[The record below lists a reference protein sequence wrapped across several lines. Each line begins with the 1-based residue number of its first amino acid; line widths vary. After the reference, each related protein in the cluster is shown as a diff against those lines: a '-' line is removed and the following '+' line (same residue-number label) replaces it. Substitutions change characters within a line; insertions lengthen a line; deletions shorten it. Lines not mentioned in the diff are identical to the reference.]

1 MSKLP
6 PLITLLHELIAI
18 PSVSST
24 QPDWDMPNRP
34 VIDQLAAWLAALG
47 FKIEIVPVNSSG
59 SKANLL
65 ATLGTGPGGLVLA
78 GHTDTVP
85 FDQAL
90 WRSDPF
96 AIVERDQQLY
106 GLGVSDMKGFFP
118 IVIEA
123 IKKYTGAALQQPLII
138 LATADEES
146 SMAGARLLAELGKP
160 KARYAVIGEPTG
172 LRPIR
177 LHKGI
182 MLESIRVQGQ
192 SGHSSNPSLGNNA
205 MEAMHQVLTLLLAQ
219 RDAWMTQYQHPG
231 FEVATPTLNL
241 GHIHG
246 GDNPNR
252 ICGQCD
258 LHYDIRLL
266 PGMDPHQVRHT
277 IRQRLALLAE
287 QTGTQICLEPLIESV
302 PPFEQAADSNLV
314 RLAEKLTGY
323 SAESTAFA
331 TEGPFLQQ
339 LQMETIVLGPGH
351 IAQAHQPNEYLAMN
365 QIQPA
370 VQIVEQMIQ
379 QVCLKHLE
387 EI

>member
-1 MSKLP
+1 MHQLP
-6 PLITLLHELIAI
+6 SLITLLNQLIAI

-24 QPDWDMPNRP
+24 RPDLDQPNRP
-34 VIDQLAAWLAALG
+34 VIDQLAEWLTVLG
-47 FKIEIVPVNSSG
+47 FTIEIIPVNPTG
-59 SKANLL
+59 TKANLL

-85 FDQAL
+85 FNPEL
-90 WRSDPF
+90 WQSDPL
-96 AIVERDQQLY
+96 ALTERDQRLY

-123 IKKYTGAALQQPLII
+123 AKSFIDRPLQQPLII

-182 MLESIRVQGQ
+182 MMEAIRVEGQ
-192 SGHSSNPSLGNNA
+192 SGHSSNPALGNNA
-205 MEAMHQVLTLLLAQ
+205 MEAMHQVLTALLAQ
-219 RDAWMTQYQHPG
+219 RDAWMAEYQHPG

-266 PGMDPHQVRHT
+266 PGMDPQVVRQT
-277 IRQRLALLAE
+277 IRQRLAMIAD
-287 QTGTQICLEPLIESV
+287 QTNTKISLEPLIESV
-302 PPFEQAADSNLV
+302 PPFEQAANADLV
-314 RLAEKLTGY
+314 QLAEKLTGH
-323 SAESTAFA
+323 AAASTAFA

-339 LQMETIVLGPGH
+339 LNMETIVLGPGH
-351 IAQAHQPNEYLAMN
+351 IDQAHQPDEYMSMN

-370 VQIVEQMIQ
+370 VQIVTDMIQ
-379 QVCLKHLE
+379 QCCVAN
-387 EI
+387 

>member
-1 MSKLP
+1 MNNLLP

-24 QPDWDMPNRP
+24 RPDLDQPNRP
-34 VIDQLAAWLAALG
+34 VIDQLAEWLAVLG
-47 FKIEIVPVNSSG
+47 FTIEIIPVNSSG

-85 FDQAL
+85 YDSGL
-90 WRSDPF
+90 WNSDPLSML
-96 AIVERDQQLY
+96 ERDHRLY

-118 IVIEA
+118 IAIEA
-123 IKKYTGAALQQPLII
+123 AKYFIDTPLQQPLII

-177 LHKGI
+177 MHKGI
-182 MLESIRVQGQ
+182 MMESIRVMGQ
-192 SGHSSNPSLGNNA
+192 SGHSSNPALGNNA
-205 MEAMHQVLTLLLAQ
+205 MEAMHQVLSMLLAL
-219 RDAWMTQYQHPG
+219 RDAWMTEYQHPG
-231 FEVATPTLNL
+231 FEVAVPTLNL

-266 PGMDPHQVRHT
+266 PGMEPQWVRQT
-277 IRQRLALLAE
+277 IRQRLIPIAE
-287 QTGTQICLEPLIESV
+287 QTGTQISLEPLIDSV
-302 PPFEQAADSNLV
+302 PPFEQAADTRLV
-314 RLAEKLTGY
+314 QLAEKLTGHT
-323 SAESTAFA
+323 AASTAFA

-339 LQMETIVLGPGH
+339 LNMETIVMGPGH
-351 IAQAHQPNEYLAMN
+351 IEQAHQPDEYLALN

-370 VQIVEQMIQ
+370 VQVLRQMIATC
-379 QVCLKHLE
+379 CLTA
-387 EI
+387 

>member
-1 MSKLP
+1 MNNLLP
-6 PLITLLHELIAI
+6 PLVTLLHDLIAI

-24 QPDWDMPNRP
+24 RPDLDMPNRP
-34 VIDQLAAWLAALG
+34 VIDQLADWLAVLG
-47 FKIEIVPVNSSG
+47 FSIDIIPVNPSG

-85 FDQAL
+85 FDSAL
-90 WRSDPF
+90 WHSNPLSV
-96 AIVERDQQLY
+96 VEQDHRLY

-118 IVIEA
+118 IAIEA
-123 IKKYTGAALQQPLII
+123 AKYFIGTSLQQPLII

-146 SMAGARLLAELGKP
+146 SMSGARLLAELGKP

-177 LHKGI
+177 MHKGI
-182 MLESIRVQGQ
+182 MMESIRVTGQ
-192 SGHSSNPSLGNNA
+192 SGHSSNPALGNNA
-205 MEAMHQVLTLLLAQ
+205 MDAMHQVLTLLLAQ
-219 RDAWMTQYQHPG
+219 RTAWMSEFQHPG
-231 FEVATPTLNL
+231 FEVAVPTLNL

-266 PGMDPHQVRHT
+266 PGMDPHHIRAT
-277 IRQRLALLAE
+277 IRQQLGRIADL
-287 QTGTQICLEPLIESV
+287 TGTQISLEPLIDSV
-302 PPFEQAADSNLV
+302 PPFEQAADSGLV
-314 RLAEKLTGY
+314 QLAEALTGHA
-323 SAESTAFA
+323 AESTAFA

-339 LQMETIVLGPGH
+339 LNMDTIVMGPGH
-351 IAQAHQPNEYLAMN
+351 IEQAHQPNEYLSLN

-370 VQIVEQMIQ
+370 VQVLRQMIG
-379 QVCLKHLE
+379 VCCLAS
-387 EI
+387 

>member
-1 MSKLP
+1 MHQLP
-6 PLITLLHELIAI
+6 SLITLLNQLIAI

-24 QPDWDMPNRP
+24 RPDLDQPNRP
-34 VIDQLAAWLAALG
+34 VIDQLAEWLTVLG
-47 FKIEIVPVNSSG
+47 FTIEIIPVNPTG
-59 SKANLL
+59 TKANLL

-85 FDQAL
+85 FNPEL
-90 WRSDPF
+90 WQSDPL
-96 AIVERDQQLY
+96 ALTERDQRLY

-123 IKKYTGAALQQPLII
+123 AKSFIDRPLQQPLII

-182 MLESIRVQGQ
+182 MMEAIRVEGQ
-192 SGHSSNPSLGNNA
+192 SGHSSNPALGNNA
-205 MEAMHQVLTLLLAQ
+205 MEAMHQVLTALLAQ
-219 RDAWMTQYQHPG
+219 RDAWMAEYQHPG

-266 PGMDPHQVRHT
+266 PGMDPHVVRQT
-277 IRQRLALLAE
+277 IRQRLAMIAD
-287 QTGTQICLEPLIESV
+287 QTNTKISLEPLIESV
-302 PPFEQAADSNLV
+302 PPFEQAANADLV
-314 RLAEKLTGY
+314 QLAEKLTGH
-323 SAESTAFA
+323 AAASTAFA

-339 LQMETIVLGPGH
+339 LNMETIVLGPGH
-351 IAQAHQPNEYLAMN
+351 IDQAHQPDEYMSMN

-370 VQIVEQMIQ
+370 VQLSLIHI
-379 QVCLKHLE
+379 
-387 EI
+387 

>member
-1 MSKLP
+1 MHQLP
-6 PLITLLHELIAI
+6 PLMTLLNDLIAI

-24 QPDWDMPNRP
+24 RPDLDMPNRP
-34 VIDQLAAWLAALG
+34 MIDQLAEWLAVLG
-47 FKIEIVPVNSSG
+47 FRIEIIPVNATG
-59 SKANLL
+59 TKANLL
-65 ATLGTGPGGLVLA
+65 ATLGSGPGGLVLA

-85 FDQAL
+85 FDSPL
-90 WRSDPF
+90 WHSDPL
-96 AIVERDQQLY
+96 ILSERDQRLY

-118 IVIEA
+118 MAIEVA
-123 IKKYTGAALQQPLII
+123 KSLVDASLQQPLII

-146 SMAGARLLAELGKP
+146 SMAGARLLAKLGKP

-182 MLESIRVQGQ
+182 MMESIRVLGQ
-192 SGHSSNPSLGNNA
+192 SGHSSNPALGINA
-205 MEAMHQVLTLLLAQ
+205 LVVMHQVLSVLLAL
-219 RDAWMTQYQHPG
+219 RDEWMSEYQHPG
-231 FEVATPTLNL
+231 FEVVFPTLNL

-266 PGMDPHQVRHT
+266 PGMEPQWVRQT
-277 IRQRLALLAE
+277 IRQRLAVIAE
-287 QTGTQICLEPLIESV
+287 QTGTQISLEPLIDSV
-302 PPFEQAADSNLV
+302 PPFEQAANSDLV
-314 RLAEKLTGY
+314 RLAEKLTGHA
-323 SAESTAFA
+323 AESTAFA

-339 LQMETIVLGPGH
+339 LEMETIVLGPGH
-351 IAQAHQPNEYLAMN
+351 IDQAHQPDEYMSLN

-370 VQIVEQMIQ
+370 VQILRQLIADC
-379 QVCLKHLE
+379 CLAC
-387 EI
+387 

>member
-1 MSKLP
+1 MHQLP
-6 PLITLLHELIAI
+6 SLITLLNKLIAI

-24 QPDWDMPNRP
+24 RPDLDQPNRP
-34 VIDQLAAWLAALG
+34 VIDQLAEWLTVLG
-47 FKIEIVPVNSSG
+47 FTIEIIPVNPTG
-59 SKANLL
+59 TKANLL

-85 FDQAL
+85 FNPEL
-90 WRSDPF
+90 WQSDPL
-96 AIVERDQQLY
+96 ALTERDQRLY

-123 IKKYTGAALQQPLII
+123 AKSFIDRPLQQPLII

-182 MLESIRVQGQ
+182 MMEAIRVEGQ
-192 SGHSSNPSLGNNA
+192 SGHSSNPALGNNA
-205 MEAMHQVLTLLLAQ
+205 MEAMHQVLTALLAQ
-219 RDAWMTQYQHPG
+219 RDAWMAEYQHPG

-266 PGMDPHQVRHT
+266 PGMDPHVVRQT
-277 IRQRLALLAE
+277 IRQRLAMIAD
-287 QTGTQICLEPLIESV
+287 QTNTKISLEPLIESV
-302 PPFEQAADSNLV
+302 PPFEQAANADLV
-314 RLAEKLTGY
+314 QLAEKLTGH
-323 SAESTAFA
+323 AAASTAFA

-339 LQMETIVLGPGH
+339 LNMETIVLGPGH
-351 IAQAHQPNEYLAMN
+351 IDQAHQPDEYMSMN

-370 VQIVEQMIQ
+370 VQIVTDMIQ
-379 QVCLKHLE
+379 QCCVAN
-387 EI
+387 